1 MDKTVNSINWFEIS
15 VTDITRAT
23 EFYESIFGI
32 KLEPMD
38 MQGMKMAMFPSDYGN
53 GKVNGA
59 LVQSDM
65 HKPSEDGAKLYLNG
79 DPDLSAVLD
88 KINASG
94 GNVVMPKTDIGEG
107 MGFMAFFI
115 DTEGN
120 SIGLHSNG

>member
-15 VTDITRAT
+15 VSDIKRAT
-23 EFYESIFGI
+23 NFYETIFGI
-32 KLEPMD
+32 KLEAME
-38 MQGMKMAMFPSDYGN
+38 MMGMKMAMFPSDQGN

-59 LVQSDM
+59 LVESDM
-65 HKPSEDGAKLYLNG
+65 HKPSENGAKLYLNG
-79 DPDLSAVLD
+79 DPDLSEVLD
-88 KINASG
+88 KIDSSG
-94 GNVVMPKTDIGEG
+94 GNVTLPKTDIGGG